1 MGRVFTIAYVFALGW
16 YVRASG
22 LDKELGELAREAYD
36 ATVLHTAA
44 VLRRAEVLPAAERER
59 AEVAG

>member
-1 MGRVFTIAYVFALGW
+1 MRVIGVAYCVALGW

-22 LDKELGELAREAYD
+22 LDKELWQLARDSYD

-44 VLRRAEVLPAAERER
+44 VLRRAEVTGRVEPE
-59 AEVAG
+59 EVSA

>member
-1 MGRVFTIAYVFALGW
+1 MGRAAALLYMFALGW

-22 LDKELGELAREAYD
+22 LDKELAELTREAYD

-44 VLRRAEVLPAAERER
+44 VLRRAEVTR
-59 AEVAG
+59 AEDRPEVSA